1 MHWLGSW
8 KNRAWAVP
16 HTSTP
21 CGRGKSGCLPAKH
34 LKKACLELII
44 IWTFHPEIISNSALS
59 RYIHRCLFSNA
70 TILAVTGRGTGL
82 IGNRWT
88 IIYIAKFLGS
98 KYDNT
103 KWKHDMFH
111 SLLCCW
117 WLNPRK
123 VQRLARDFSWWSA
136 SGGLACSWPSSCPAR
151 SSHYLASRRGCGS
164 RWPPPTQPRSSI
176 FRSPRLRWCS
186 LKEFRFQSSLSKS
199 NTDL

>member
-1 MHWLGSW
+1 MSRRIGQCPSHFLKLATCKIVCQPLVRVASGYILDRQPWWQDLDQPTPQNIHSLRFENNTIGKCISTALGKIERGQS
-8 KNRAWAVP
+8 

-34 LKKACLELII
+34 LKKACLELIT

-98 KYDNT
+98 KYDNNT

-111 SLLCCW
+111 SLLCC
-117 WLNPRK
+117 
-123 VQRLARDFSWWSA
+123 
-136 SGGLACSWPSSCPAR
+136 
-151 SSHYLASRRGCGS
+151 
-164 RWPPPTQPRSSI
+164 
-176 FRSPRLRWCS
+176 
-186 LKEFRFQSSLSKS
+186 
-199 NTDL
+199 